1 MNQAKSKQT
10 LAETRWEGFTHRIRP
25 MRSLAWVETL
35 QKCSSG
41 KLKSPRS
48 ILLFVSSLES
58 SKNGDKPLKDKKKR
72 GINMVFFKNKEDST
86 FHFLYFEEL

>member
-1 MNQAKSKQT
+1 MYEPLELCDFELNQAKSKQT
-10 LAETRWEGFTHRIRP
+10 LAETPWEGFTHRIRP

-48 ILLFVSSLES
+48 MLLFVSSLES
-58 SKNGDKPLKDKKKR
+58 SKNGDKPLKNKKR
-72 GINMVFFKNKEDST
+72 
-86 FHFLYFEEL
+86 EE